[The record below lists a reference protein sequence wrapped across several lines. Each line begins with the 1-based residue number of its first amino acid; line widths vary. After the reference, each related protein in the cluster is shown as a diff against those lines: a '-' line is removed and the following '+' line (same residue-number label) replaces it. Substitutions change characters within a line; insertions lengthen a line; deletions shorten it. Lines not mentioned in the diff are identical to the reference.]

1 MEERPTKPADIE
13 AYIAGFPPEVQD
25 LLRAMRRVIAE
36 AAPMASEAI
45 RYGIPTFHWQENL
58 VHFAGY
64 KRHIGFYPT
73 GTGMEAFQDRFR
85 GLKTSRGAVQFP
97 LDKPIPYE
105 LVGEITRWRVE
116 QVAKR

>member
-1 MEERPTKPADIE
+1 MEDRIE
-13 AYIAGFPPEVQD
+13 KQAAIDAYIAGFPPEVQAI
-25 LLRAMRRVIAE
+25 LLEMRRTIAA
-36 AAPMASEAI
+36 AAPLATEKIS
-45 RYGIPTFHWQENL
+45 YGIPTFHWKENL

-73 GTGMEAFQDRFR
+73 GTGIAAFQDRFA

-105 LVGEITRWRVE
+105 LVAEITRWRVE
-116 QVAKR
+116 EVAKG